1 MVEVNTLP
9 ESGRM
14 LAERVSSLTSYQQ
27 QLIYQRTD
35 RLFAGLMLF
44 QWLAGI
50 AAALWIS
57 PQTWAGAESRVHLH
71 VWAALYLGG
80 AITALPVFL
89 ALTQPGSALTRHAI
103 AIGQMLTSALL
114 IDLTG
119 GRIETHF
126 HVFGSLA
133 FLAFY
138 RDWRVL
144 ISATAVV
151 AIDHFARGV
160 YWPQSVYGVL
170 TASPWRWLEH
180 TGWVLFEDVFLIAF
194 CRQGVRDLEQMA
206 ERQVRLEMMN
216 ETIAATVT
224 DLKVSEARKT
234 SILESA
240 LDAIITMDH
249 EGKVLEFNPAAEKTF
264 GYSRA
269 EVMGRDMAE
278 LVMPPTIRAQYHV
291 DLAHHLA
298 TGNGLVL
305 GKRLEMPA
313 IRADG
318 SEFPIELSIN
328 QIPMDGPPLF
338 TGYLR
343 DITERQ
349 RLERELEARIVE
361 LAKADQAKDHFLA
374 VLAHELRNPLGAISN
389 ALQLL
394 KRRGT
399 DDPWLVGPHE
409 IIERQIQHQSHMLD
423 DLLNVS
429 RIARGKITLYPVRLD
444 LVQLV
449 RDVVEDHRHELEAA
463 RLTLVVRLPEMPVWV
478 QGDPTRLAQVFS
490 NVLANATKFT
500 DPGGAVTVELEA
512 EGNRAVASVQDTG
525 IGIEP
530 DLLPRVFESFSQAE
544 RSLHRS
550 RGGLGLGLALVRGLM
565 ELHGG
570 SVAVES
576 EGLGKGTLICL
587 LLPLAADTAAPV
599 AQHSVLPALTGSL
612 RILVVED
619 NEDAAATLG
628 ELLELSG
635 CRVAMAHDG
644 IAAVELAE
652 EFQPEVVLCDLG
664 LPGMDGYQVAR
675 ELRRRPATARA
686 RLIAVSGYG
695 MEEDRR
701 RAGEAGFDL
710 HITKPMNF
718 DELGRLLEEGVENRL
733 V

>member
-1 MVEVNTLP
+1 MADVNTLP
-9 ESGRM
+9 ASEDALGQRVTA
-14 LAERVSSLTSYQQ
+14 LASHQQ
-27 QLIYQRTD
+27 QVIYQRTD

-50 AAALWIS
+50 AAAFWIS
-57 PQTWAGAESRVHLH
+57 PRTWAGTESQIHLH

-80 AITALPVFL
+80 AISSLPVFL
-89 ALTQPGSALTRHAI
+89 ALRQPGSTLTRHAI
-103 AIGQMLTSALL
+103 AVGQMLTSALL

-144 ISATAVV
+144 ISATVVV
-151 AIDHFARGV
+151 AIDHFVRGV

-170 TASPWRWLEH
+170 TASPWRWVEH
-180 TGWVLFEDVFLIAF
+180 AGWVVFEDVFLIGF
-194 CRQGVRDLEQMA
+194 CRQGVSDLRQMA
-206 ERQVRLEMMN
+206 ERQARLEMMN
-216 ETIAATVT
+216 ETIAATVM
-224 DLKVSEARKT
+224 DLKASEARKS
-234 SILESA
+234 SILEPA

-249 EGKVLEFNPAAEKTF
+249 EGKILEFNPAAEKTF
-264 GYSRA
+264 GYPRA
-269 EVMGRDMAE
+269 EVIGRDMAE
-278 LVMPPTIRAQYHV
+278 LL
-291 DLAHHLA
+291 DLSTAHAGASGGLARHLA
-298 TGNGLVL
+298 TDDGTVL
-305 GKRLEMPA
+305 GKRLELTA

-318 SEFPIELSIN
+318 SKFPIELSIS
-328 QIPMDGPPLF
+328 QILMDGPPLF

-349 RLERELEARIVE
+349 RLERELEARIE
-361 LAKADQAKDHFLA
+361 DLARADQAKDHFLA

-394 KRRGT
+394 KRREGG
-399 DDPWLVGPHE
+399 DPRLAGPHE
-409 IIERQIQHQSHMLD
+409 IIERQLQQQAHMLD

-429 RIARGKITLYPVRLD
+429 RIARGKIALYPVNLD
-444 LVQLV
+444 LVRLV
-449 RDVVEDHRHELEAA
+449 RDVVEDHRHQLESA
-463 RLTLVVRLPEMPVWV
+463 RLRLNVRLPSTPVWMH
-478 QGDPTRLAQVFS
+478 GDPTRLAQVFG
-490 NVLANATKFT
+490 NLLTNATKFT
-500 DPGGAVTVELEA
+500 DAGGTVTVELGV
-512 EGNRAVASVQDTG
+512 EGDRAIASVQDTG

-530 DLLPRVFESFSQAE
+530 ELLPRVFESFSQAE

-550 RGGLGLGLALVRGLM
+550 RGGLGLGLALVRGLV

-570 SVAVES
+570 SVTVES
-576 EGLGKGTLICL
+576 EGLGKGTRIRL
-587 LLPLAADTAAPV
+587 LLPLTADTAAPEPR
-599 AQHSVLPALTGSL
+599 HPLLPVLTGPM

-619 NEDAAATLG
+619 NQDAAVTLG

-652 EFQPEVVLCDLG
+652 AFQPEVVLCDLG
-664 LPGMDGYQVAR
+664 LPGMDGYQVAQ

-701 RAGEAGFDL
+701 RSGEAGFDL
-710 HITKPMNF
+710 HVTKPLNF
-718 DELGRLLEEGVENRL
+718 DELGQLLEESAEHRL